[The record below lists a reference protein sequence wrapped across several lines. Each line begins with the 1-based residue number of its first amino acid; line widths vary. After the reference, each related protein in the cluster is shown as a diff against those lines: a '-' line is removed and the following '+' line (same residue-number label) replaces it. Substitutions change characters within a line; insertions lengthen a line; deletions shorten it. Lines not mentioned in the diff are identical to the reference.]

1 MERGIWEHQVCSQ
14 WCKPTPFTGET
25 MVAEMRHLLTRDTL
39 PLVMRGVYL
48 CFPENTQ
55 YLRTLSTLVN
65 TSGLLKKKKKPTY
78 KCVSASV
85 NQHPHSLNT
94 RGFFIPPPNSSL
106 AFVAWCFQPQ
116 YSNRIR
122 LLLPN
127 CASSKVSLG
136 RECRPGA
143 LLASSL
149 VFESSSA
156 APRHCGSK
164 ETSGVEI

>member
-65 TSGLLKKKKKPTY
+65 TSGLLKKKKKKPTY

-94 RGFFIPPPNSSL
+94 RGLFTPPPT
-106 AFVAWCFQPQ
+106 
-116 YSNRIR
+116 
-122 LLLPN
+122 
-127 CASSKVSLG
+127 
-136 RECRPGA
+136 A
-143 LLASSL
+143 L
-149 VFESSSA
+149 
-156 APRHCGSK
+156 
-164 ETSGVEI
+164 

>member
-65 TSGLLKKKKKPTY
+65 TSGLLKKKKKSQPTN
-78 KCVSASV
+78 VSV
-85 NQHPHSLNT
+85 
-94 RGFFIPPPNSSL
+94 
-106 AFVAWCFQPQ
+106 
-116 YSNRIR
+116 
-122 LLLPN
+122 
-127 CASSKVSLG
+127 
-136 RECRPGA
+136 
-143 LLASSL
+143 L
-149 VFESSSA
+149 V
-156 APRHCGSK
+156 
-164 ETSGVEI
+164 